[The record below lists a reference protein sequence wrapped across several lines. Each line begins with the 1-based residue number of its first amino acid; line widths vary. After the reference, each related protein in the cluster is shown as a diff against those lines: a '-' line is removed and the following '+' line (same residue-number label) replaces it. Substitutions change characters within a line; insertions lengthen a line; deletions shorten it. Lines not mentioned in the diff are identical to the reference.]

1 MRIMS
6 EEEEI
11 LFAESLKKH
20 TKNEKERSE
29 EMLQDL
35 KRIIREVDGICI
47 CLATQP
53 DLPLSEGV
61 RLREKVLGSL
71 EELEKAVEEHVESC
85 RRTVSELGGARR

>member
-35 KRIIREVDGICI
+35 KRIIHEVDGICI
-47 CLATQP
+47 YLATQP
-53 DLPLSEGV
+53 DRPLSEGV

-85 RRTVSELGGARR
+85 RRTVSELGGDRR

>member
-35 KRIIREVDGICI
+35 KRITHEVDGICI
-47 CLATQP
+47 GLAVNQSMPIT
-53 DLPLSEGV
+53 EGM
-61 RLREKVLGSL
+61 RLRERVLGSL
-71 EELEKAVEEHVESC
+71 DELEKAVEEYAESC
-85 RRTVSELGGARR
+85 GKTASELGGRLR

>member
-1 MRIMS
+1 MRILS

-20 TKNEKERSE
+20 TKKEKERSE
-29 EMLQDL
+29 EMLHDL

-47 CLATQP
+47 CLAAQP
-53 DLPLSEGV
+53 DLPLSEGM

-71 EELEKAVEEHVESC
+71 EELEKAVEEHAESC
-85 RRTVSELGGARR
+85 GRTASELGGRLR